1 MSSYAN
7 VDYDDVKDIP
17 HKIWI
22 NPVTY
27 MTELIFDGPPNAG
40 YGADLHVSHDLASG
54 AINATVCFPFSRDR
68 ERRTLLVDW
77 FVEHG
82 LMFNVVT

>member
-7 VDYDDVKDIP
+7 VDYDDIKRIKHTVS
-17 HKIWI
+17 I
-22 NPVTY
+22 NPDVYT
-27 MTELIFDGPPNAG
+27 TELIFEARF
-40 YGADLHVSHDLASG
+40 GADLHVSHDLASG
-54 AINATVCFPFSRDR
+54 AITATVCFPFSRDR
-68 ERRTLLVDW
+68 ERRIALVDW